1 MLSFDLRL
9 QRYEKIPISSKQI
22 SGFLS
27 KFNISILSE
36 GEVELFALEV
46 GTGDLNAD
54 GVAKLVLRVV
64 TAAYD
69 HIVLLVE
76 VVVVVAQVADGDHAL
91 AVVLVDLGVDAIGR
105 DAADVGVVAV
115 ANLILHE
122 LDHLVL
128 DGVALGILG
137 DLLHV
142 AAMLAVLLVL
152 LLVG

>member
-1 MLSFDLRL
+1 MNYYITDTLLSRD
-9 QRYEKIPISSKQI
+9 
-22 SGFLS
+22 
-27 KFNISILSE
+27 SILGE
-36 GEVELFALEV
+36 GEVELFALEI

-54 GVAKLVLRVV
+54 GIAELVLRVV

-69 HIVLLVE
+69 HVVLLVE

-91 AVVLVDLGVDAIGR
+91 AVVLVDLGIDAIGR

-142 AAMLAVLLVL
+142 AAVLAVLLVL
-152 LLVG
+152 VLVG